1 VRSGNNG
8 LLLAALQSPSIT
20 PSTLELALVTA
31 MYGCNADAAELLLM
45 AGKALRCAPNQT
57 SLSIHREAG
66 ADARCLNAPDN
77 PPALL
82 LAAACD
88 GFEMLQMVDTCVFA
102 IVFRGQVA

>member
-1 VRSGNNG
+1 MR
-8 LLLAALQSPSIT
+8 AQ
-20 PSTLELALVTA
+20 
-31 MYGCNADAAELLLM
+31 
-45 AGKALRCAPNQT
+45 PNP
-57 SLSIHREAG
+57 SIHREAG

-102 IVFRGQVA
+102 IAFPNGFAIKLCHFCADT